1 VRSDKF
7 DVATE
12 LTINASVVYFCMN
25 LQPMVP
31 VIFEAYVSAQM
42 DNI

>member
-7 DVATE
+7 NMATE
-12 LTINASVVYFCMN
+12 LTINPSVVYFCMN